1 MPRITPYVAPVGN
14 LSESTRGD
22 AAWEQAGRRLGPLY
36 NEAAQFQRQEGALTA
51 QGIKQKIWPYDIA
64 RLLETQ
70 GHTGGGGRL
79 RGGNTSTL
87 ADRGTSTGR
96 IGLPDNGGAVNQIM
110 YGAGALG
117 RALGDGGYQLATA
130 KEPEDMT
137 LEGGRLITSSQ
148 SRKLSDLY
156 NTDLDKSMSEYANKI
171 INTQDYWR
179 KYNANSQTSVDP
191 TLGSLHGPDYPMYN
205 SLPPAPAAPD
215 TSSSGG
221 LWSGLSNAL
230 SGPGDQTTTGY

>member
-14 LSESTRGD
+14 VSESTRGD

-36 NEAAQFQRQEGALTA
+36 NEAAQFQRQEGALAA

-70 GHTGGGGRL
+70 GHSGGGGGGRL
-79 RGGNTSTL
+79 RGGSSSTL

-110 YGAGALG
+110 HGAGALG

-137 LEGGRLITSSQ
+137 LEGGRLVTSDQ
-148 SRKLSDLY
+148 SRKILNEY
-156 NTDLDKSMSEYANKI
+156 NTMLDKRSSEYAQQLYERQ
-171 INTQDYWR
+171 NTGLVLPGESKAEADYAGGGEEASSSSWW
-179 KYNANSQTSVDP
+179 P
-191 TLGSLHGPDYPMYN
+191 
-205 SLPPAPAAPD
+205 SLPSWV
-215 TSSSGG
+215 TSS
-221 LWSGLSNAL
+221 
-230 SGPGDQTTTGY
+230 GPADRPATSYPAIQDVYSVPN